1 MRIPRY
7 SVLLI
12 AVMAYSSVVAQ
23 KRAMTAAEVVTFKER
38 VATNTQSLHSLEST
52 FTQTKHLDYL
62 AHDIKSTGK
71 LYFKSPDKIRW
82 EYITPEA
89 YIVIFDNQKMQVD
102 DGSSKKD
109 IDLAANRRLKGLNGL
124 LAGTVQGGN
133 IFDENQ
139 FDISYHR
146 DGQGYSATLVPKD
159 RALTRYI
166 KQVELAF
173 DSHTFFVKQVKIIDP
188 SLDYTLISFGD
199 QRKNASLPD
208 DKFIMK

>member
-1 MRIPRY
+1 MHIPIV
-7 SVLLI
+7 SILFI
-12 AVMAYSSVVAQ
+12 ALMANSSAFGQ
-23 KRAMTAAEVVTFKER
+23 KQTMAAAEIVTFKER
-38 VATNTQSLHSLEST
+38 VAMSTKSMQSLEST

-62 AHDIKSTGK
+62 THDIKSSGK
-71 LYFKSPDKIRW
+71 LYFKSPNKIRW

-102 DGSSKKD
+102 DGSNKKD

-124 LAGTVQGGN
+124 LVGTVQGGN

-139 FDISYHR
+139 FDISYYR
-146 DGQGYSATLVPKD
+146 DGTGYSATLVPKD
-159 RALTRYI
+159 KALTRYI

-173 DSHTFFVKQVKIIDP
+173 DNQTFLVKQVKIIDP

-208 DKFIMK
+208 DKFTMK